1 MAWTSLSTAKWLGP
15 GIFLVDL
22 TAQIYG
28 LCTSPSMVDVH
39 YANMSFF
46 SPNTTLVAVGFS
58 PMQLLQLI
66 WLYKLVALSGT
77 SGEDNVPDELDYLLD
92 YVPYFVTCHLCL
104 LGNSIHANIVMI
116 VALQHILTQ
125 TI

>member
-1 MAWTSLSTAKWLGP
+1 MAWTSPSTDKWLAP
-15 GIFLVDL
+15 GIFVVDL

-46 SPNTTLVAVGFS
+46 SPNTTFVAVGFS
-58 PMQLLQLI
+58 PMQVLQLI
-66 WLYKLVALSGT
+66 WLYKLVALDGT
-77 SGEDNVPDELDYLLD
+77 NGEDKVPDEVDYLLD

-104 LGNSIHANIVMI
+104 LGNPIYASIIMI
-116 VALQHILTQ
+116 APQQHMLT
-125 TI
+125 